1 MPEPL
6 RLVVIGDSFA
16 FTDHRGP
23 QLPDEPTLFPS
34 VTADRLRTALGSS
47 VRTWTI
53 ARAGWGVR
61 EVWRA
66 VTKDRH
72 LQFEVLAGA
81 DAVVVAVGSYDH
93 LPAGVPPVLE
103 AVTPYLRPA
112 RLRRGYR
119 RLLGAV
125 SLRSIRAT
133 DGRFRRV
140 PVGEFARLYDAILGQ
155 VRGLTHG
162 APTVALGPAGQDAE
176 RYGRRNPHL
185 RSGEALQERIAAR
198 HGVAFAP
205 VRELVDPHVGAL
217 NPDGIH
223 WPPVVHAA
231 VGETAGS
238 VLAEQLTGE
247 RPSPP
252 DPWEELSGGK

>member
-23 QLPDEPTLFPS
+23 QLPDEPTLFPN
-34 VTADRLRTALGSS
+34 VAADRMGAALGRS
-47 VRTWTI
+47 VRTWTV

-72 LQFEVLAGA
+72 VQFEVLAEA
-81 DAVVVAVGSYDH
+81 DAVVLAVGSYDH

-103 AVTPYLRPA
+103 AMAPYLRPA

-125 SLRSIRAT
+125 TPRSIRAT

-162 APTVALGPAGQDAE
+162 APTVALGPAGQDAD
-176 RYGRRNPHL
+176 RYARRNPHL

-198 HGVAFAP
+198 HGLAFAS
-205 VRELVDPHVGAL
+205 VRSLIDPHVDTL

-223 WPPVVHAA
+223 WPPAVHAA
-231 VGETAGS
+231 VGEVAGS
-238 VLAEQLTGE
+238 VLAEQFTGG
-247 RPSPP
+247 RPAPP
-252 DPWEELSGGK
+252 DPWADLPGGK

>member
-1 MPEPL
+1 MSEPL
-6 RLVVIGDSFA
+6 RLVVVGDSFA

-23 QLPDEPTLFPS
+23 QLPDEPTLFPN
-34 VTADRLRTALGSS
+34 VAADRLRTALGRP
-47 VRTWTI
+47 VRAWTV

-72 LQFEVLAGA
+72 VQFEVLGEA
-81 DAVVVAVGSYDH
+81 DAVILAVGSYDH
-93 LPAGVPPVLE
+93 LPAGVPPALE
-103 AVTPYLRPA
+103 TLAPFLRPA

-125 SLRSIRAT
+125 TPRSIRAT
-133 DGRFRRV
+133 GGRFRRV
-140 PVGEFARLYDAILGQ
+140 PVREFARLYDAILGQ

-162 APTVALGPAGQDAE
+162 APTVALGPAGHDAD

-185 RSGEALQERIAAR
+185 RSGEAVQERIAAR

-205 VRELVDPHVGAL
+205 IREFVAAHVGSL

-223 WPPVVHAA
+223 WPPAVHAA
-231 VGETAGS
+231 VGGVAGTA
-238 VLAEQLTGE
+238 LAEQLTGE

-252 DPWEELSGGK
+252 DPWDDLPT